1 MEGSAHVEEEPREPV
16 EEDERAETDD
26 EGGDKEGREPLHPA
40 DGETVTRETVVRPAD
55 KTDAHEAQHDRR
67 RQAAYP
73 DLLVLTRRAHEVGEV
88 DLAEHAEVEREHD
101 DEDEHEAAEREES
114 GKRREVEREVGDP
127 VVEEGG
133 GHEDE
138 QLREQDSREQAD
150 NERGKR
156 RQGRLEEEHEG
167 HLASR
172 HAQELIES
180 ELLLAPL
187 DQVVVGIDHE
197 KAKDEG
203 EKDRDEQHELP
214 HRLDHLARVRGEEA
228 RLVGDRV
235 EGVEHRHAEHERDEV
250 HGVVARGLADV
261 AEGKSKEHRPGLPRW
276 SPRHP

>member
-1 MEGSAHVEEEPREPV
+1 MEEKSREPV
-16 EEDERAETDD
+16 EEDERAGAHD
-26 EGGDKEGREPLHPA
+26 EGGHEEGRELHRPVEREA
-40 DGETVTRETVVRPAD
+40 VARETVVRPAD
-55 KTDAHEAQHDRR
+55 EADAHEAQHDRR

-73 DLLVLTRRAHEVGEV
+73 DLLVLTRRAHKVGEV
-88 DLAEHAEVEREHD
+88 DLAKHAEVEREHD
-101 DEDEHEAAEREES
+101 DEDEHEAAEREEG
-114 GKRREVEREVGDP
+114 GKRREVEREIGDP

-138 QLREQDSREQAD
+138 QLREQNAREQAD
-150 NERGKR
+150 DKRGKR

-167 HLASR
+167 HLGPR

-180 ELLLAPL
+180 ELLLAPF
-187 DQVVVGIDHE
+187 DQVVIGIDHK

-228 RLVGDRV
+228 RLVGNRV
-235 EGVEHRHAEHERDEV
+235 EGVEHRHAEYERDEV